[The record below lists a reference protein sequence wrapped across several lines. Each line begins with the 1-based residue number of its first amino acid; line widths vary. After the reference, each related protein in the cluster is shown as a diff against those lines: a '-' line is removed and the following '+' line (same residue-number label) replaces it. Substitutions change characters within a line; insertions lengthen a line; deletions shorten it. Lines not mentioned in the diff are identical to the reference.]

1 MGQEHLMSR
10 LAEPL
15 PLGADREVEDLARFF
30 NTTLGFAPNSV
41 LTMQRRPEIATAFIA
56 LNKAVMA
63 NHGRLTSEHK
73 RLVAL
78 LSSEA
83 TGCRY
88 CQAHT
93 ALAAERF
100 GATDRRLAEIW
111 NFETSVAFTEAEK
124 AAFALA
130 IAASAVPNAV
140 TAEIAARVRTHWDD
154 GEIVELMGVIALFGY
169 LNRWNDS
176 MATTIEPGAAAAG
189 EKHLAARGWSP
200 GKHGG

>member
-1 MGQEHLMSR
+1 MSR
-10 LAEPL
+10 LVEPL
-15 PLGADREVEDLARFF
+15 PLGVDREVGELARFF

-41 LTMQRRPEIATAFIA
+41 LTMQRRPEIAAAFIA
-56 LNKAVMA
+56 LNRAVMA
-63 NHGRLTSEHK
+63 NHGRATSEQK

-78 LSSEA
+78 LSSAA

-100 GATDRRLAEIW
+100 GASDRRLAEIW
-111 NFETSVAFTEAEK
+111 NFETSDAFTGAEK

-130 IAASAVPNAV
+130 IAASAVPNEV
-140 TAEIAARVRTHWDD
+140 TDEIIARVRAHWDD
-154 GEIVELMGVIALFGY
+154 GEIVEIMGVIALFGY

-176 MATTIEPGAAAAG
+176 MATTIEPGAVAAG
-189 EKHLAARGWSP
+189 ERRLTARGWSP
-200 GKHGG
+200 GKHAG